1 MKVNKNVI
9 GFSIFTVIII
19 ILSILFFVT
28 YNKGTDKKVTDK
40 RIEELTIE
48 VYKLAKP
55 ETESVIGFKKRLNE
69 LSENFNSEDVKRAKK
84 FIKEKAL
91 TFTETLDDC
100 DECIVSVEIDEINV
114 IDNNTYDIYIRL
126 INTFE
131 DSVKAEIPVRL
142 VAGYHPDGIRISV
155 ENYIKKKT
163 LLSNC
168 NICYNEYYLL

>member
-28 YNKGTDKKVTDK
+28 HNKGTDKKVTDK

-84 FIKEKAL
+84 FIKEKTSA
-91 TFTETLDDC
+91 FTETLDDC
-100 DECIVSVEIDEINV
+100 DECIVSVEIDEISV

-155 ENYIKKKT
+155 ENYIKKDFVK
-163 LLSNC
+163 
-168 NICYNEYYLL
+168 

>member
-9 GFSIFTVIII
+9 GFIIAGLFI
-19 ILSILFFVT
+19 ISGLLFFMT
-28 YNKGTDKKVTDK
+28 LNKGVDSKITKKRT
-40 RIEELTIE
+40 EELTVE

-69 LSENFNSEDVKRAKK
+69 LSENFNREDVRRAKK
-84 FIKEKAL
+84 FIKEKASA
-91 TFTETLDDC
+91 FRETLDDC

-155 ENYIKKKT
+155 ENYIKKDFVK
-163 LLSNC
+163 
-168 NICYNEYYLL
+168 

>member
-28 YNKGTDKKVTDK
+28 HNKGTDKKVTDK

-69 LSENFNSEDVKRAKK
+69 LSENFNREDVKRAKK
-84 FIKEKAL
+84 FIKEKASA
-91 TFTETLDDC
+91 FRETLDDC
-100 DECIVSVEIDEINV
+100 DECIVSVEIDEINI

-155 ENYIKKKT
+155 ENYIKKDFVK
-163 LLSNC
+163 
-168 NICYNEYYLL
+168 

>member
-1 MKVNKNVI
+1 MKINKNVI
-9 GFSIFTVIII
+9 GFIII
-19 ILSILFFVT
+19 AIFVISGLLFFMT
-28 YNKGTDKKVTDK
+28 LNKGVDSKITKKRT
-40 RIEELTIE
+40 EELTVE

-69 LSENFNSEDVKRAKK
+69 LSENFNREDVRRAKK
-84 FIKEKAL
+84 FIKEKASA
-91 TFTETLDDC
+91 FRETLDDC

-155 ENYIKKKT
+155 ENYIKKDFVK
-163 LLSNC
+163 
-168 NICYNEYYLL
+168 